1 MEKVNKDWNKKKNES
16 KCSLETIG
24 YWLLVLLYFELV
36 QAWVRR
42 SARSKLKTS
51 LIHSAVH
58 QNAIYDLIIT
68 KHMLGD
74 M

>member
-1 MEKVNKDWNKKKNES
+1 M
-16 KCSLETIG
+16 
-24 YWLLVLLYFELV
+24 
-36 QAWVRR
+36 RR

-58 QNAIYDLIIT
+58 QNAISDLIIT

-74 M
+74 IINHMINLMAHAF